1 MLKISHQPSKHD
13 KAFFLSTIFK
23 FVLVSIARSQ
33 HFYKSS
39 LEKSQPSPREY
50 CKIRA
55 MLAMTE
61 QPLEGTLLWELSG
74 VMMKISSTQGQVLDS
89 VQLHLT
95 IVLRPSHMH
104 SELCSVPR
112 MLPCEE
118 CIWENNKYFP
128 ASWWAIK
135 WKS

>member
-1 MLKISHQPSKHD
+1 MIKISHQPSKHD

-74 VMMKISSTQGQVLDS
+74 VMMKISSTQGQVLEQVLLAYHPILKWQCPTTPNHSSKTQPHAFRALFCPKDAAMWGM
-89 VQLHLT
+89 HLG
-95 IVLRPSHMH
+95 
-104 SELCSVPR
+104 
-112 MLPCEE
+112 
-118 CIWENNKYFP
+118 KQ
-128 ASWWAIK
+128 
-135 WKS
+135 